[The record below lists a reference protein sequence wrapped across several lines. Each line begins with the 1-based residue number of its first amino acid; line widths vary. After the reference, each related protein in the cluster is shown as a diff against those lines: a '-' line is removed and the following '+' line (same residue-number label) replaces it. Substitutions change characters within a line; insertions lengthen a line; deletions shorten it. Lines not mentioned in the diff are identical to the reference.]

1 MTRTTNRESVVIEL
15 GKSSEDSAD
24 HRSSAKP
31 APELLVTIDGPAGT
45 GKSTVAR
52 ELAHK
57 LGVDFLDTGAMYR
70 AATALA
76 IDASIPRDDEA
87 AIVKLVESADL
98 RFDWGADPPDLRA
111 FAKSVMHRLRDT
123 DVTAEV
129 SPVSA
134 LPGVREILV
143 HIQRRIG
150 SEHSRLVSEGRDQG
164 SVVFPDAD
172 VKIYLDASP
181 RVRAQRRAAQLL
193 REGKGD
199 AADVDINQIEA
210 EITERDQRDRSRSVG
225 PLVCPKDAIRFDT
238 SDLPQSEVVEGLL
251 EIVVSALRAKDPTG
265 KKQG

>member
-1 MTRTTNRESVVIEL
+1 MTRATNREPVVIEIDE
-15 GKSSEDSAD
+15 SSDDSITRRLSAD
-24 HRSSAKP
+24 
-31 APELLVTIDGPAGT
+31 APRELLVTIDGPAGT

-76 IDASIPRDDEA
+76 IDAGIPREDEQA
-87 AIVKLVESADL
+87 VVELLAQADL
-98 RFDWGADPPDLRA
+98 RFDWGADPPTLLA
-111 FAKSVMHRLRDT
+111 FKKSVMHRLRDP

-150 SEHSRLVSEGRDQG
+150 SQHARLVSEGRDQG

-181 RVRAQRRAAQLL
+181 RVRAQRRAAQSTP
-193 REGKGD
+193 D
-199 AADVDINQIEA
+199 AAPQDAAAAVDRIEQ
-210 EITERDQRDRSRSVG
+210 EIAERDQRDMSRAVG
-225 PLVCPKDAIRFDT
+225 PLVCPKNAVRFDT
-238 SDLPQSEVVEGLL
+238 SKLSRAEVVAGLF
-251 EIVVSALRAKDPTG
+251 EIVTSTLAKRKGG
-265 KKQG
+265 KKK